1 MAGGRVRIMKTAL
14 IFGSSGLVGNQLFNI
29 IIQNNNY
36 KHIKLFVRSES
47 KNNSSKVEIFQ
58 TDFTNLEKHKD
69 SIVGDDCFFC
79 IGTTKKDTPNKNE
92 YRRIEYNIPINVARI
107 AKSNSVGSFVYVSSI
122 GANSSSSNSYL
133 KNKGQVEEELNKLN
147 FPNLAVI
154 RPSLLLGKRKKRR
167 LGESIA
173 QYAMQKLSSFFLGN
187 LKKYK
192 PIQVQ
197 YVAKAMVA
205 IAQNNYQKTIFES
218 NQLEEIGKKYRL

>member
-1 MAGGRVRIMKTAL
+1 MKTAL
-14 IFGSSGLVGNQLFNI
+14 IFGSSGLIGNQLFNI
-29 IIQNNNY
+29 IVQNNNY
-36 KHIKLFVRSES
+36 HHIKLFVRSES
-47 KNNSSKVEIFQ
+47 KNNNSKVVTFQ
-58 TDFTNLEKHKD
+58 TDFTNLGKHKD

-107 AKSNSVGSFVYVSSI
+107 ASLNSVGSFVYVSSI
-122 GANSSSSNSYL
+122 GANSSSPNSYL

-147 FPNLAVI
+147 FSKLAVI
-154 RPSLLLGKRKKRR
+154 RPSFLLGKRKKHR

-173 QYAMQKLSSFFLGN
+173 QYATQKLSPFFLGN

-192 PIQVQ
+192 PIQAQ

-205 IAQNNYQKTIFES
+205 IAQNYYQKTIFES
-218 NQLEEIGKKYRL
+218 SQLEEIGKKYKL